1 MSYESIYRGAVS
13 NLQYY
18 LLASYQY
25 QVHIDTAMIKTALSH
40 PNKAL
45 VIYWGNEN
53 DTLRIPTRSSL
64 SITLQGIHHPL
75 DYIVSL
81 RTMRSSERDRVI
93 IDGIENKGE
102 IYSHFAH
109 HLNAMRRYTGFKEK
123 LEVTTRK
130 SFPVGSGL
138 AGSAASA
145 SALAEAFAGLIGKT
159 ADTRLKSIMAR
170 RGSGSGSRSVFGGFV
185 MWQKGNSDDSSY
197 AMQLFN
203 ENHWDLRNVI
213 AMVSSNPKKIRSI
226 EGMKLSKNTC
236 PEQIYSDFVS
246 VANPHIEQIIRALL
260 ARNIAKLGALYE
272 EENYLFRQ
280 ICLKT
285 KPTLDYWTKAT
296 DDILDKVANLRNDG
310 IPAYAGT
317 DAGPNVHIFTV
328 PKHVERVIRTIQEVE
343 GVLDIIH
350 CRVGER
356 SHLIQD
362 HLI

>member
-1 MSYESIYRGAVS
+1 M
-13 NLQYY
+13 
-18 LLASYQY
+18 
-25 QVHIDTAMIKTALSH
+25 KTALSH

-64 SITLQGIHHPL
+64 SVTLQGINHPL
-75 DYIVSL
+75 DYTVSL
-81 RTMRSSERDRVI
+81 RTIGSSERDKVV
-93 IDGIENKGE
+93 IDGIEDKGE
-102 IYSHFAH
+102 IRSHFVY

-123 LEVTTRK
+123 LEVSTRT

-159 ADTRLKSIMAR
+159 DDTRLKSIMAR
-170 RGSGSGSRSVFGGFV
+170 RGSGSASRSIFGGFV
-185 MWQKGNSDDSSY
+185 MWQRGNSNDSSY
-197 AMQLFN
+197 AKQLFN

-213 AMVSSNPKKIRSI
+213 AIVSSNPKKIKSI
-226 EGMKLSKNTC
+226 EGMKLSKKTC

-246 VANPHIEQIIRALL
+246 TANHHIEQISTAVLQRDIV
-260 ARNIAKLGALYE
+260 KLGVLYE
-272 EENYLFRQ
+272 KENYLFREV
-280 ICLKT
+280 CLRT
-285 KPTLDYWTKAT
+285 TPSLDYWTKVT

-317 DAGPNVHIFTV
+317 DAGPNVHVFTA
-328 PKHVERVIRTIQEVE
+328 PKHVKRVIRTIQEAE
-343 GVLDIIH
+343 GILDIIH
-350 CRVGER
+350 CRVGKG
-356 SHLIQD
+356 SHLIEE